1 MADDGLRSAQALSD
15 KLCKSKLSNGF
26 TARDVRRN
34 QWKYLTTDEAVEAAL
49 NWLEDEGWLQANEV
63 GGSGPG
69 SINLG
74 SHGAILITEKLR
86 YMQLIG
92 KAKVHRKRT
101 GLCVVLNAE
110 MAVPAKLRS

>member
-34 QWKYLTTDEAVEAAL
+34 QWKYLTTDEAVQAAL

-69 SINLG
+69 SGRRTFRYNINPKIKQMG
-74 SHGAILITEKLR
+74 TQK
-86 YMQLIG
+86 
-92 KAKVHRKRT
+92 
-101 GLCVVLNAE
+101 NDDD
-110 MAVPAKLRS
+110 